1 VLIPE
6 GIKKDTVKCELA
18 DNGRLC
24 ICAQSESG
32 GMTRTIPIDFKQSQG
47 QPQQQQAQA
56 QIKQ

>member
-47 QPQQQQAQA
+47 QPQQQQAQ
-56 QIKQ
+56 IKQ